1 MATDRRHPTDDERA
15 TAARPT
21 VIALMHALVHRDPA
35 GLAALLRDDTVW
47 LTGEGDLAGD
57 AAATRARSYFA
68 DDRGRLWADPQQH
81 GAHAVL
87 RWSDANLGRVGALVV
102 DIRGDRVVLV
112 CEVP

>member
-1 MATDRRHPTDDERA
+1 MSIDRRHPTDAERA

-21 VIALMHALVHRDPA
+21 VVALMHSLEHRDPA
-35 GLAALLRDDTVW
+35 GLAALLRDDAVW
-47 LTGEGDLAGD
+47 LSGEGTLAGD
-57 AAATRARSYFA
+57 AAATRARRYFA

-87 RWSDANLGRVGALVV
+87 RWSDTNLGGVGALVV
-102 DIRGDRVVLV
+102 EIRGDRVVLV